1 MAFPGPIDRLH
12 QPEYTGDNRCLP
24 CTAVNIVLAVLLSAI
39 AAVLTWVGTGPV
51 VALAVGAVVFCCAVG
66 LIAVR
71 GYLVPGTPELTNRY
85 LPDRL
90 RRRFHDREPGV
101 DDGADL
107 DLAMKGIG
115 ASPTQPDERSDGDE
129 SETAAETDTS

>member
-12 QPEYTGDNRCLP
+12 QPEYTGENRCLP
-24 CTAVNIVLAVLLSAI
+24 CTAGNIVLAVLLSAT
-39 AAVLTWVGTGPV
+39 AAALAWFGAGPV
-51 VALAVGAVVFCCAVG
+51 VALGVGIGILSCSVGA
-66 LIAVR
+66 IAIR
-71 GYLVPGTPELTNRY
+71 GYLVPGTPELTKQY

-90 RRRFHDREPGV
+90 RQRFHDREPGL

-115 ASPTQPDERSDGDE
+115 TIQTQSDERSDGDE
-129 SETAAETDTS
+129 SETADETNTN